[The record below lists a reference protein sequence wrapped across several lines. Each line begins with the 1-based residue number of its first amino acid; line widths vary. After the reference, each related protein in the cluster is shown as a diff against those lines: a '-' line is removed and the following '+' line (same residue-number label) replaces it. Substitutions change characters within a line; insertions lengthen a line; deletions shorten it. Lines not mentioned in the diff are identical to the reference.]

1 MGWRRLAVA
10 GALVL
15 FASACVTINI
25 YFPEAK
31 AEQAIKA
38 IVEDVLGE
46 EAVPPGQDAPPGGAE
61 KGSHQSPGA
70 TRLGLPNPLDWLIP
84 PARAAEPDFTVES
97 PEIRRIQ
104 AQMKSRQS
112 ELRPFFDSGAIGFD
126 RDGLLEI
133 RDPGAVSL
141 RERNRLQ
148 QLVEAANGD
157 RKALYE
163 AIARANG
170 HPEWESEIQA
180 IFADQWVEEAP
191 QGWWYRDDSGA
202 WKQK

>member
-1 MGWRRLAVA
+1 MGWKTLIPA
-10 GALVL
+10 GALMVL
-15 FASACVTINI
+15 ASACVTINI

-31 AEQAIKA
+31 AEEAIKA

-46 EAVPPGQDAPPGGAE
+46 DAAPSGKTNGSRAEPGSR
-61 KGSHQSPGA
+61 K
-70 TRLGLPNPLDWLIP
+70 LVFNPLDWLVP
-84 PARAAEPDFTVES
+84 PAQAAEPDFTVES

-112 ELRPFFDSGAIGFD
+112 QLRPFYESGAIGFT
-126 RDGLLEI
+126 RDGLVAI
-133 RDPGAVSL
+133 RDAGAVGL

-148 QLVEAANGD
+148 QLVQEENAD
-157 RKALYE
+157 RSALYA

-170 HPEWESEIQA
+170 HPEWEDNIRK
-180 IFADQWVEEAP
+180 IFAEQWVSEAP
-191 QGWWYRDDSGA
+191 GGWWYRDGSGA